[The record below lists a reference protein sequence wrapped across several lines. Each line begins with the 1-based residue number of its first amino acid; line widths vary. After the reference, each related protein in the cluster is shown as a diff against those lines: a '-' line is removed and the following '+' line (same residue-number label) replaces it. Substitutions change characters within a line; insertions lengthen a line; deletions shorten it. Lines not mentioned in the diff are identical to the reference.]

1 MGERGGVVAT
11 LPYYNILSTNEC
23 VVSHGTFP
31 IISLGSEY
39 AAGALENYTSKIIIY
54 KVSPCCVWVVY
65 LMR

>member
-23 VVSHGTFP
+23 VVCHGTFP

-39 AAGALENYTSKIIIY
+39 AAGALENYTSKIII
-54 KVSPCCVWVVY
+54 
-65 LMR
+65 